1 MEFEFH
7 SPTRIIFGK
16 GSISNIG
23 KLSAECGK
31 KAFII
36 TGKSTQRVAIIFDQ
50 LKNQNI
56 PFSYFIVEGEP
67 TVGLIE
73 TGIRQAR
80 AYQCDFLIGVGGGSV
95 LDAGKAIASMMMN
108 EGEITDYLEV
118 IGKGIPIT
126 KPSLPYIAIPTTAG
140 TGTEVTRNAVLTVI
154 DRKVKVSLRSL
165 FLLPRIAL
173 IDPQLTYDLPADIT
187 ARTGLDA
194 LTQLIEA
201 FTSNK
206 TNPIVDGICRE
217 GIRRASR
224 SLYRAY
230 KNGRDEIAR
239 EDMSIASL
247 FGGLALA
254 NGKLGAVHGIAGPL
268 GGMFPIPHGNAC
280 ACLLP
285 HVFETNTNVL
295 IHEKIHSESLNR
307 YKEIS
312 KIITGKMDASLDEG
326 INWIKELNTKM
337 EIPQLAKYGVR
348 EEDFPEIIE
357 KSIKASSMKGN
368 PVQLSPSDLLSI
380 LKNAL

>member
-16 GSISNIG
+16 GAILNIG

-31 KAFII
+31 KAFVI
-36 TGKSTQRVAIIFDQ
+36 TGKSAHHADVIFDQ

-56 PFSYFIVEGEP
+56 PFSSFVVEGEP

-73 TGIRQAR
+73 SGIYKAKDLK
-80 AYQCDFLIGVGGGSV
+80 CDFIIGIGGGSV
-95 LDAGKAIASMMMN
+95 LDAGKAIASMIMN

-118 IGKGIPIT
+118 IGKGISIT

-140 TGTEVTRNAVLTVI
+140 TGTEVTRNAVLTVL

-165 FLLPRIAL
+165 FLLPKVAVV
-173 IDPQLTYDLPADIT
+173 DPQLTYELPAEIT

-201 FTSNK
+201 FTSNR

-217 GIRRASR
+217 GIQRASR

-230 KNGRDEIAR
+230 VNGYDETAR

-285 HVFETNTNVL
+285 HVFEINIKALLDQNNSL
-295 IHEKIHSESLNR
+295 ESLNR
-307 YKEIS
+307 YLEIS
-312 KIITGKMDASLDEG
+312 KILTGNNNASVDDG
-326 INWIKELNTKM
+326 IKWIKDLNQKM
-337 EIPQLAKYGVR
+337 RIPQLSKFGVR
-348 EEDFPEIIE
+348 EDDFPEIIE

-368 PVQLSPSDLLSI
+368 PVQLSSTDLFFV